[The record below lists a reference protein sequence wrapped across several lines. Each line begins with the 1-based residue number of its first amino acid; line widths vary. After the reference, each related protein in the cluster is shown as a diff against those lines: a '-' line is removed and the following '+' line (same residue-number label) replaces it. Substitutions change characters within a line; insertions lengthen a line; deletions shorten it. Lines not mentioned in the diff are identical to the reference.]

1 MATKLAAIG
10 SHVEITSIEF
20 YVQYRYAISYFSQ
33 THHFES
39 DTLKRAYTR
48 THCCFALASFEL
60 LIHSDVPYNTYNGS
74 ELLNFDIQTNK
85 QHFLITVLNQIIFQK
100 INIH

>member
-1 MATKLAAIG
+1 MATNLAAIV
-10 SHVEITSIEF
+10 SHVEITSIVF

-60 LIHSDVPYNTYNGS
+60 LIYSDCPLSFVD
-74 ELLNFDIQTNK
+74 LQHIQR
-85 QHFLITVLNQIIFQK
+85 L
-100 INIH
+100 